1 MGSPEPHTGQ
11 KTGLK
16 KGEGFEPDDTAAFSA
31 AHCGSEPQNWQ
42 ETHFHRH
49 MGTCRKKDF
58 LCRSTP
64 VVPAWQLV
72 HTTSFVRGTTA
83 QLELPGHGQGWQS
96 EAVPAVASP

>member
-11 KTGLK
+11 KIRLR
-16 KGEGFEPDDTAAFSA
+16 KGEAFELEDTAALSA
-31 AHCGSEPQNWQ
+31 THCRSEPQNWQ

-49 MGTCRKKDF
+49 VGCREENF
-58 LCRSTP
+58 LCRNRP

-72 HTTSFVRGTTA
+72 HTTSFVRGTMA
-83 QLELPGHGQGWQS
+83 QLEPPGHGQGWQS